1 VEEAAALMRRL
12 RALAAQVSGSGTL
25 SAGPRKLVRDLQRL
39 GPRTVP
45 QLARA
50 RSVSRQHVQALV
62 SQLAHGG
69 YVEFAANPAHRR
81 SPLVRLTRRGE
92 EQSAEMR
99 RQEAELLDSLEIA
112 LEGDELLR
120 AAAVLRVVREA
131 VERRAGRGAGPGD
144 AATAANSDA

>member
-1 VEEAAALMRRL
+1 
-12 RALAAQVSGSGTL
+12 
-25 SAGPRKLVRDLQRL
+25 
-39 GPRTVP
+39 
-45 QLARA
+45 
-50 RSVSRQHVQALV
+50 
-62 SQLAHGG
+62 
-69 YVEFAANPAHRR
+69 
-81 SPLVRLTRRGE
+81 VRLTRRGE